1 MLSRSILDAALIA
14 TKAFPLAG
22 AFNTSPAIDLETAAP
37 GISLETVEFGVVAPA
52 LPLVADAATISY
64 VVEDSA
70 DGVAFAPVVG
80 LAPIISTGAG
90 GLGAPALE
98 RKVKLPPSIRRYVR
112 ASTTVLAGGG
122 DNTALKYSASLF
134 F

>member
-1 MLSRSILDAALIA
+1 MLSRSIPDAALIA
-14 TKAFPLAG
+14 NQAFPAAG
-22 AFNTSPAIDLETAAP
+22 AANTSPSIDLGTVSP
-37 GISLETVEFGVVAPA
+37 GIALEKVEFGVVAPA

-98 RKVKLPPSIRRYVR
+98 RKVKLPPSVRRYVR
-112 ASTTVLAGGG
+112 AATTVLAGGG
-122 DNTALKYSASLF
+122 DNTALKYSAALF